1 MDLSGR
7 VAIVTGSSRGIG
19 AATAKALSREKASV
33 VVNYLTGAEMAE
45 EVVKEIKG
53 KGGNAI
59 AFQADV
65 TERKDAERLV
75 RAAIKEFGQ
84 VDILVN
90 NAFRPMPSKSF
101 LDLTWEECQ
110 DQIDRSLKA
119 AFNCVQ
125 AVVPKM
131 MERGSGKIINI
142 VSVLVDKP
150 VAGALAY
157 TAAKSALI
165 GFTRTIALELGPHGI
180 CVNMV
185 SPGITLTE
193 GTMRMEESLRNA
205 VALGTPMRRLAT
217 PDDIAGAVLFLASDL
232 ASFIT
237 GSYFPVSG
245 GYVMS

>member
-1 MDLSGR
+1 M

-19 AATAKALSREKASV
+19 AATAKTLSREKASV
-33 VVNYLTGAEMAE
+33 VVNYLTGVDMAE

-84 VDILVN
+84 VDVLVN
-90 NAFRPMPSKSF
+90 NAFRPMPSKPF

-131 MERGSGKIINI
+131 MERKSGKIINI
-142 VSVLVDKP
+142 VGVHVDRP

-185 SPGITLTE
+185 SPGLTLTE
-193 GTMRMEESLRNA
+193 GTKQMEESLRNA
-205 VALGTPMRRLAT
+205 VVLGTPMGRLAT
-217 PDDIAGAVLFLASDL
+217 PDDIAGTVLFLASDL